1 MSEVTYRSERALAAP
16 LAGWSARLELATR
29 LDLTSHRL
37 ASENYQLMNY
47 GLGGSILA
55 HRDSDSGGLEDP
67 SYSESYH
74 HGGPRLA
81 TIMIWLGQPTKGGRT
96 VFRCPAQRGITCRW
110 PFCVWLVRELWGG

>member
-47 GLGGSILA
+47 GLGGYIELHLDSNLAGGEVEYGEPRQWVVGGERLMTVMIILN
-55 HRDSDSGGLEDP
+55 RMLE
-67 SYSESYH
+67 
-74 HGGPRLA
+74 R
-81 TIMIWLGQPTKGGRT
+81 TIIL
-96 VFRCPAQRGITCRW
+96 FR
-110 PFCVWLVRELWGG
+110 